1 MAELDFPSDDFEND
15 NENLSEEALQQKI
28 FREIIQQGS
37 PSKAEEKRLG
47 QIQTYFGHMVMDTEG
62 VKEAS
67 LEAVYKELN
76 WFLQVLWLRYVNK
89 DSKVDFKSFFAQPD
103 FKGVA
108 VKLPELPAKSHYKA
122 WLQKHQLTEKAPER
136 LLMAMVMALSL
147 NDALFFAF
155 IELLQ
160 QPIVAVFVGG
170 QTKDSERRFMP
181 TMQTLF
187 YLLAGVDLKNQA
199 AYQLRFR
206 KQNHH
211 LGKWGIEL
219 GSAQAKMTGR
229 PDLADEWKN
238 LLISLNPNIWQY
250 FLGGN
255 MPLPEENK
263 DLPITKLDTPL
274 TFDDLVLN
282 DETKNALTPLLNYA
296 RNGKDFF
303 NDAEASGHFKSGYIS
318 LLQGPPGTGKT
329 LIATVI
335 GKEVGL
341 VTYQLELAQVVSKYI
356 GETSKNINKVFEELT
371 RAIDHLKGEP
381 SILFIDEADALIG
394 KRSEVND
401 SKDRYANFDVSNLL
415 QKIESFP
422 GLIILASNFQQNLDS
437 AIQRRIGA
445 TILVP
450 PPEADERTQLWK
462 NYRPANLEY
471 PTDNFARILGE
482 KFRLTGAQIN
492 NIMKQV
498 ALAVY
503 GTKVKVL
510 DYDLHM
516 EPAIKSELIK
526 FDEVYV
532 RPRDLMNEAQVDEEE
547 YLQQLLW
554 ERALPPK
561 WQYNPLYM
569 PRILSQAVV
578 LTEEDIKALVKK
590 VKRRWEGGPYHDI
603 PFKEGIEVVLRDLC
617 AVKNLN
623 WNEIQAK
630 IYQLLEE
637 EKAKSN
643 KEAEQKSSRT
653 VQLVDLSKLKDMGK
667 KKEEK
672 EAAEKEEAPQKK
684 STQKKL
690 PKKKLTKE
698 EQAAQ
703 EKLRK
708 AAEEKAK
715 KAAAKEE
722 EERKLKKILS
732 PSEAE
737 KFWATPLPQGFAFA
751 RKDMV
756 KNMAQIY
763 TLSKWYIIQIVEKA
777 AELAKAD
784 ESHETK
790 ANGDIEIRASHLQ
803 GAMDVVA
810 AELGKAKGE
819 KLDRDHFLRQDLKEQ
834 RQKEKAKEAKRRDVV
849 PGWKTAPR
857 YWANAVPE
865 GYAYSRRDLSSN
877 LAKFYPNI
885 SVGAME
891 DILKQATE
899 FIGKDQPP
907 LIAYSEHIL
916 KAIEKY
922 GLQ

>member
-1 MAELDFPSDDFEND
+1 MELEHIPEDNKPEKSHDTEFKLQKSQASLDASKDMLPLDRVKELNRVVALRRSVPKNKDLDGVHSELNWWLKIIWYRYQDPAGELDFEDF
-15 NENLSEEALQQKI
+15 
-28 FREIIQQGS
+28 
-37 PSKAEEKRLG
+37 LG
-47 QIQTYFGHMVMDTEG
+47 
-62 VKEAS
+62 
-67 LEAVYKELN
+67 L
-76 WFLQVLWLRYVNK
+76 
-89 DSKVDFKSFFAQPD
+89 PD
-103 FKGVA
+103 FNDVPIDFPPIETDSQYGQ
-108 VKLPELPAKSHYKA
+108 
-122 WLQKHQLTEKAPER
+122 WLHKHQASEAYNIR
-136 LLMAMVMALSL
+136 LLLATTMALSL
-147 NDALFFAF
+147 NDSLFFALQ
-155 IELLQ
+155 ELTK
-160 QPIVAVFVGG
+160 PRVISSMVGG
-170 QTKDSERRFMP
+170 KVEEKGRRFLP
-181 TMQTLF
+181 SIQTVL
-187 YLLAGVDLKNQA
+187 YLLAGADLSNQA
-199 AYQLRFR
+199 KYQLYFR
-206 KQNHH
+206 SRADLLHK
-211 LGKWGIEL
+211 LGIEL
-219 GSAQAKMTGR
+219 TSPNSRYSQS
-229 PDLADEWKN
+229 DSNDEWKN

-643 KEAEQKSSRT
+643 KEEEQKSSRT

-672 EAAEKEEAPQKK
+672 EAAEKEEAP
-684 STQKKL
+684 QKKL

-877 LAKFYPNI
+877 LAKFYPNV
-885 SVGAME
+885 SVGSME

>member
-1 MAELDFPSDDFEND
+1 MESEQI
-15 NENLSEEALQQKI
+15 SEENKPESSYNHQETTQEETTVALDTSQKMLPI
-28 FREIIQQGS
+28 EQVKKLNRVVALRRS
-37 PSKAEEKRLG
+37 VPKNDHL
-47 QIQTYFGHMVMDTEG
+47 DG
-62 VKEAS
+62 VHR
-67 LEAVYKELN
+67 ELN
-76 WFLQVLWLRYVNK
+76 WWLKIIWCRYQAPAGAH
-89 DSKVDFKSFFAQPD
+89 DFKDFFELPD
-103 FKGVA
+103 FNDDPIVFPTIETESQYGK
-108 VKLPELPAKSHYKA
+108 
-122 WLQKHQLTEKAPER
+122 WLQKHGVSKEYSIR
-136 LLMAMVMALSL
+136 LLLATAMALSL
-147 NDALFFAF
+147 NDSLFFGLQ
-155 IELLQ
+155 ELTKPRVISSL
-160 QPIVAVFVGG
+160 VGG
-170 QTKDSERRFMP
+170 KLEEQGRRFLP
-181 TMQTLF
+181 SIQTVL
-187 YLLAGVDLKNQA
+187 YLLAGADLNNQA
-199 AYQLRFR
+199 RYQLSFR
-206 KQNHH
+206 SNADKLRK
-211 LGKWGIEL
+211 LGIVL
-219 GSAQAKMTGR
+219 TNPNSRYSQAN
-229 PDLADEWKN
+229 LSDEWKN

-255 MPLPEENK
+255 MPLPEDNQ

-329 LIATVI
+329 LIATTI

-356 GETSKNINKVFEELT
+356 GETSKNINQVFEELT

-422 GLIILASNFQQNLDS
+422 GLIILASNFQQNLDP

-462 NYRPANLEY
+462 NYQPANLEY

-503 GTKVKVL
+503 GSEVKVL
-510 DYDLHM
+510 DYDLHL

-526 FDEVYV
+526 FNEVYV

-569 PRILSQAVV
+569 PRILSRSVV

-630 IYQLLEE
+630 IYELLEE
-637 EKAKSN
+637 EKAKTQ

-653 VQLVDLSKLKDMGK
+653 MQLVDLSKLKEMGREKDKQKEEDKKEEGK
-667 KKEEK
+667 KKEK
-672 EAAEKEEAPQKK
+672 AAQ
-684 STQKKL
+684 
-690 PKKKLTKE
+690 KKLTKE

-703 EKLRK
+703 DKLRK
-708 AAEEKAK
+708 AAEEKARQE
-715 KAAAKEE
+715 AEE
-722 EERKLKKILS
+722 KKLKRILS
-732 PSEAE
+732 PAEAE
-737 KFWATPLPQGFAFA
+737 KFWPEPLPQGFAFA

-784 ESHETK
+784 EAHETK

-803 GAMDVVA
+803 SAMDVVA
-810 AELGKAKGE
+810 AEIGEAKGE

-834 RQKEKAKEAKRRDVV
+834 RQKEKEKDEKRRSRV
-849 PGWKTAPR
+849 PGWKDAPR
-857 YWANAVPE
+857 YWATAPPE
-865 GYAYSRRDLSSN
+865 GYAYSRGDLPTN
-877 LAKFYPNI
+877 LAKFYPNV

-891 DILKQATE
+891 DILRQSTE
-899 FIGKDQPP
+899 FIGKDEAP

>member
-1 MAELDFPSDDFEND
+1 MAELNFPSDDFED
-15 NENLSEEALQQKI
+15 ENENNLSEDAIREETLQRMLQHG
-28 FREIIQQGS
+28 ELTNAEQQRI
-37 PSKAEEKRLG
+37 ARV
-47 QIQTYFGHMVMDTEG
+47 QDYFGQMVIDTKG
-62 VKEAS
+62 VDDDS

-76 WFLQVLWLRYVNK
+76 WFLQILWHRYKNK
-89 DSKVDFKSFFAQPD
+89 DGKEDFLSFLTKKD
-103 FKGVA
+103 FNNNV
-108 VKLPELPAKSHYKA
+108 VVLPELPAKSHYKA
-122 WLQKHQLTEKAPER
+122 WLQKHKLTQKAPER

-155 IELLQ
+155 LDLLQ
-160 QPIVAVFVGG
+160 QPLISVFVGG

-181 TMQTLF
+181 TVQTLL

-199 AYQLRFR
+199 TYQLHFR
-206 KQNHH
+206 TQQHH
-211 LGKWGIEL
+211 LSKWGIEL
-219 GSAQAKMTGR
+219 ESAQARMSGR
-229 PDLADEWKN
+229 TDLSDEWKN

-263 DLPITKLDTPL
+263 DLPITKLDTAL

-329 LIATVI
+329 LIATTI

-356 GETSKNINKVFEELT
+356 GETSKNINQVFEELT

-422 GLIILASNFQQNLDS
+422 GLIILASNFQQNLDP

-462 NYRPANLEY
+462 NYQPANLEY

-503 GTKVKVL
+503 GTEVKVL
-510 DYDLHM
+510 DYDLHL

-526 FDEVYV
+526 FNEVYV

-569 PRILSQAVV
+569 PRILSRSVV

-630 IYQLLEE
+630 IYELLEE
-637 EKAKSN
+637 EKAKTQ

-653 VQLVDLSKLKDMGK
+653 VQLVDLSKLKEMGREK
-667 KKEEK
+667 DKQKEEDKKEEGK
-672 EAAEKEEAPQKK
+672 KNEKAAQ
-684 STQKKL
+684 
-690 PKKKLTKE
+690 KKLTKE

-703 EKLRK
+703 DKLRK
-708 AAEEKAK
+708 AAEEKARQE
-715 KAAAKEE
+715 AEE
-722 EERKLKKILS
+722 KKLKRLLS
-732 PSEAE
+732 PAEAE
-737 KFWATPLPQGFAFA
+737 KFWPEPLPQGFAFA

-763 TLSKWYIIQIVEKA
+763 TLSKWYIAQIVEKA

-784 ESHETK
+784 EAHETK

-803 GAMDVVA
+803 SAMDVVA
-810 AELGKAKGE
+810 AEIGEAKGE

-834 RQKEKAKEAKRRDVV
+834 RQKEKEKEAKRRDVV

-857 YWANAVPE
+857 YWANAKPE
-865 GYAYSRRDLSSN
+865 GYSYSRSDLPTN
-877 LAKFYPNI
+877 LAKFYPNV

-891 DILKQATE
+891 DILRQATE
-899 FIGKDQPP
+899 FIGKDEAP
-907 LIAYSEHIL
+907 LIAYSAHIL